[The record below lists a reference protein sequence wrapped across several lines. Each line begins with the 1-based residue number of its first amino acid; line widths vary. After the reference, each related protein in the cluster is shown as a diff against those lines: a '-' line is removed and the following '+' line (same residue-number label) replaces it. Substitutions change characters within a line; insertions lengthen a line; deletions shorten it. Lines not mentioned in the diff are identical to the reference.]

1 MIPTNP
7 YAKKKRV
14 GPDNKQQAKEMTTA
28 IRPDNRDA

>member
-7 YAKKKRV
+7 YAKTRV

-28 IRPDNRDA
+28 IRPDNRAA